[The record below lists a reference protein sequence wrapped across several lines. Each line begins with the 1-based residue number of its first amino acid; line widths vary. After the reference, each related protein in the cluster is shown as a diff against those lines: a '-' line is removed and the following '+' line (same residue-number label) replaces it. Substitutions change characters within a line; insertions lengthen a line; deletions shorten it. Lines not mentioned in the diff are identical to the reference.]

1 MTRQAGSRANRR
13 GLRIPV
19 VYNTGGYD
27 SVEMLSELEGLV
39 DIYTPD
45 LKFAEAESG
54 RRYIGVPDY
63 PARSQEAVREMHRQV
78 GPLVTD
84 GRGVARGGLLVR
96 HLVMPSGVAEA
107 QANVDF
113 LVAEIAVDMYLN
125 IMGQYRPE
133 YRAWEVSGI
142 GRRPTNGEIDE
153 VIAHA
158 RSRGMHRIEV

>member
-1 MTRQAGSRANRR
+1 
-13 GLRIPV
+13 
-19 VYNTGGYD
+19 
-27 SVEMLSELEGLV
+27 
-39 DIYTPD
+39 
-45 LKFAEAESG
+45 
-54 RRYIGVPDY
+54 
-63 PARSQEAVREMHRQV
+63 
-78 GPLVTD
+78 
-84 GRGVARGGLLVR
+84 
-96 HLVMPSGVAEA
+96 MPSGVAEA